1 MMTREFLT
9 YALVGFLASII
20 YGLVLWG
27 STGLIGS
34 NLGAVL
40 IAQIAAL
47 AFHFV
52 VNANVTF
59 RSLKITRQ
67 ILRRYVA
74 YQLAI
79 NLALAGLSLFLLQ
92 LGLIHPLIIGIVSTG
107 LIGVAG
113 FLLAKFWVFA

>member
-1 MMTREFLT
+1 MTREFLT

-27 STGLIGS
+27 STYLIGS

-59 RSLKITRQ
+59 RSLKITRK
-67 ILRRYVA
+67 IMRRYVA

-79 NLALAGLSLFLLQ
+79 NLALAGLSLLLLQ
-92 LGLIHPLIIGIVSTG
+92 LGLIHPLIVGIASTG

-113 FLLAKFWVFA
+113 FFLAKFWVFA